1 MERKLL
7 KLAAVLILFVFMI
20 ENCSSTLSKSDRG
33 KKKKKED
40 EVMFLKLSVRKNAHA
55 IYCQFSVENLKI

>member
-1 MERKLL
+1 MERKFL

-40 EVMFLKLSVRKNAHA
+40 EVMFLKLSVQKMSMQYTATF
-55 IYCQFSVENLKI
+55 QLKI